1 VEESR
6 SLGKVLP
13 TLNATFL
20 TLIPKDERVIDPKNF
35 WPIALSIVINTII
48 SKVIAIIL
56 KSILPFIIS
65 NEQSGYIEGR
75 QIMDSV
81 ILVHEIIHSLKSTHT
96 LGMLLKLGLSKY
108 FDKLSWQYMEDLLL
122 DFGFSKDWIYWI
134 MNLISSTFLSIPVN
148 GVSSQPFSPTR
159 GIRQGD
165 PLSPFIFFIMEEGLG
180 CYIKASI
187 QNGSLQGLP
196 LHGL

>member
-1 VEESR
+1 
-6 SLGKVLP
+6 
-13 TLNATFL
+13 
-20 TLIPKDERVIDPKNF
+20 
-35 WPIALSIVINTII
+35 
-48 SKVIAIIL
+48 
-56 KSILPFIIS
+56 
-65 NEQSGYIEGR
+65 
-75 QIMDSV
+75 
-81 ILVHEIIHSLKSTHT
+81 
-96 LGMLLKLGLSKY
+96 
-108 FDKLSWQYMEDLLL
+108 MEDLLL

-180 CYIKASI
+180 CYIKDSI